1 MVRGRGRKPLRRVRH
16 RQIWTCP
23 AVRPDDVRGLVLSGE
38 VRGPPKRGA
47 SAAEIKTGVV
57 MGEFAGYQV

>member
-1 MVRGRGRKPLRRVRH
+1 M
-16 RQIWTCP
+16 
-23 AVRPDDVRGLVLSGE
+23 RPDDVRGLVLSGE

>member
-1 MVRGRGRKPLRRVRH
+1 MRAPWQLSRQLR
-16 RQIWTCP
+16 WEGL
-23 AVRPDDVRGLVLSGE
+23 VRPDDVRGLVLSGE